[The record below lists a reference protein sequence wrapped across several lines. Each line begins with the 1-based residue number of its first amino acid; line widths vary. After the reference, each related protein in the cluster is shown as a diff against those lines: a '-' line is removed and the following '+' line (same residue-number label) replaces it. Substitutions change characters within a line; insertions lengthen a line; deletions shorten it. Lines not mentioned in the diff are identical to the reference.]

1 MPKKSKDLLRTYP
14 IRGKAAVK
22 LEPRKSLSKADTEL
36 LLKMYEATD
45 LEALPADFL
54 VLNGEVGKYGWQRV
68 LQFAVYEKY
77 NFFLPFLKLQL
88 REKSFEELLEQGV
101 LDDFVYVYCT
111 MMTLML
117 NSSGGFYDPEQD
129 EREYEAK
136 YTNEQ
141 NRKNGAFRRDI
152 DAFRARLRAVLTP
165 APTAA
170 PSRAASSRAASS
182 ASRGASSGASSG
194 ASREGSSAT
203 DKGAMNTVFKYKF
216 PPLEVKYE
224 KYDVSADGSC
234 MFHAVYFG
242 LKRTG
247 QLPDAWSQSTYKI
260 ENGQDLRKK
269 LVSRLES
276 KPWDEFKSIVCPS
289 GRCKETDDGGALN
302 TKEKYLNWLSN
313 PMNYTDEQ
321 EVALL
326 SKYFSINIY
335 LYQGEG
341 QAHLSYDDR
350 GPIVHI
356 WYNGERNRG
365 GHYNY
370 LIRFVTIPDLLK
382 GAEFVDR
389 GSSMRSYPK
398 SKSRYIITEK
408 WNGTKFK
415 AKIKVNGIRTI
426 KKNFKEKQFIL
437 LKEGQLKSES
447 DFRSGKV

>member
-129 EREYEAK
+129 EREYKAE

-141 NRKNGAFRRDI
+141 NRKIGAFRRDI

-182 ASRGASSGASSG
+182 AS
-194 ASREGSSAT
+194 SSAPRAPT
-203 DKGAMNTVFKYKF
+203 YDKGLVGTYQYQSEKYK
-216 PPLEVKYE
+216 V
-224 KYDVSADGSC
+224 YDVSKDGSC

-242 LKRTG
+242 LIKNKGKKRRPNG
-247 QLPDAWSQSTYKI
+247 WGKI
-260 ENGQDLRKK
+260 RSGLDLRKA
-269 LVSRLES
+269 LVNKVRELDKKILVPILCPEG
-276 KPWDEFKSIVCPS
+276 VC
-289 GRCKETDDGGALN
+289 KKDDDGVRVYDTGDAEREVYLKWLEN
-302 TKEKYLNWLSN
+302 SRHFTDTHELFLLAQCFKLKIIVYQDRDLITSIQPAATKYEPVSG
-313 PMNYTDEQ
+313 TATRT
-321 EVALL
+321 V
-326 SKYFSINIY
+326 
-335 LYQGEG
+335 
-341 QAHLSYDDR
+341 R
-350 GPIVHI
+350 I
-356 WYNGERNRG
+356 WYNGKATKG
-365 GHYNY
+365 GHYMY
-370 LIRFVTIPDLLK
+370 LVPHTPT
-382 GAEFVDR
+382 V
-389 GSSMRSYPK
+389 
-398 SKSRYIITEK
+398 
-408 WNGTKFK
+408 
-415 AKIKVNGIRTI
+415 
-426 KKNFKEKQFIL
+426 
-437 LKEGQLKSES
+437 KSEL
-447 DFRSGKV
+447 DLYAPL